1 MDIYQRAATTCGLR
15 QVTDAL
21 VGSRAL

>member
-21 VGSRAL
+21 AGSRAR

>member
-21 VGSRAL
+21 AGSRAL